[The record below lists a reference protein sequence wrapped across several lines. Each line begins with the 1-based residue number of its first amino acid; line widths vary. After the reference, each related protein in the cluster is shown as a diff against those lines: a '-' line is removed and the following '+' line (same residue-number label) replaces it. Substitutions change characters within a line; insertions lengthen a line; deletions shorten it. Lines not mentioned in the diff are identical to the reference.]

1 MFKFT
6 IKEDAFLNEF
16 LALFSEYV
24 NKSYKF
30 TMKYVVN
37 PLLTE
42 YRENERLVMI
52 VINKSVYQNLY
63 SFLRLNESNMQ
74 FSAFSCLET
83 AINSMRLYRVL
94 SSNPKYLHD
103 YITNPE
109 FSLDYCESEL
119 LDNQKEYNPN
129 SDDFSLREF
138 YHGIHK
144 MNSFQLKNS
153 SISTQITGDNNIY
166 LGSSCGNPISDEL
179 QNEVRKN
186 LVGAYLSLQM
196 HLKMFFNGGVD
207 KELEDFEDEIYA
219 KFLEY
224 IRLFSNG

>member
-6 IKEDAFLNEF
+6 INKADFLNEF
-16 LALFSEYV
+16 LSLYTEYV
-24 NKSYKF
+24 NKSYKY
-30 TMKYVVN
+30 TMKYLVN

-42 YRENERLVMI
+42 YKENERLVMI

-63 SFLRLNESNMQ
+63 SFLKLNDSNLQ
-74 FSAFSCLET
+74 FSAFSCLES
-83 AINSMRLYRVL
+83 AVNSMRLYRVL

-109 FSLDYCESEL
+109 FSVDYCESEM
-119 LDNQKEYNPN
+119 LDNQKEYNAKL
-129 SDDFSLREF
+129 DDFSLREF
-138 YHGIHK
+138 YNGLHK
-144 MNSFQLKNS
+144 VNSFQYKNS
-153 SISTQITGDNNIY
+153 SIAPQITDNNIF
-166 LGSSCGNPISDEL
+166 LGLSCGNTLSDEL

-207 KELEDFEDEIYA
+207 KELEDFEDMIYS

-224 IRLFSNG
+224 IKLFSNS